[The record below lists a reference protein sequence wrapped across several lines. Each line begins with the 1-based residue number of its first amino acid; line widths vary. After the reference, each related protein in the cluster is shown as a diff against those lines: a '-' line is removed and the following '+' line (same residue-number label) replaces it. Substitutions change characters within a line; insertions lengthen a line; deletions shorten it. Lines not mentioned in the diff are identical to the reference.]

1 MDNHSSLNDLPWV
14 PLVQDPPIADFRD
27 TEISDGSGLK
37 VKVTLYAGGQ
47 TFEEVVVVAKFEDA
61 KRTAQARNPSAKVIA
76 MNPVY

>member
-1 MDNHSSLNDLPWV
+1 M
-14 PLVQDPPIADFRD
+14 
-27 TEISDGSGLK
+27 K

-61 KRTAQARNPSAKVIA
+61 KRTAEARNPSAKVIA